1 MKKNQPQSIPAKLL
15 NLLDTSDFNYKV
27 LTHRTVFTAF
37 DMASTL
43 KRKLEHIAK
52 ALLVMGGN
60 FPVIVIM
67 PAHARLDEK
76 KISKILKDNF
86 DVKANAKIPKEKVA
100 QSVIKESKRPVSA
113 FGSLY
118 KLPVIID
125 KGLITNHLIVF
136 PAASFNNSVEMMV
149 KDFVKLEKA
158 VVASFAQANK
168 IKPQKPQKK
177 VLKKVKK
184 SVKKVAKKKVVK
196 KVTKKKVVGKKKR

>member
-1 MKKNQPQSIPAKLL
+1 MKTKQPQSIPAKIL
-15 NLLDTSDFNYKV
+15 NALDTSKINYKV
-27 LTHRTVFTAF
+27 LSHRTVFTAF

-52 ALLVMGGN
+52 ALLVVAGN
-60 FPVIVIM
+60 FPVIVLM
-67 PAHARLDEK
+67 PAHARLNEK
-76 KISKILKDNF
+76 KIGKIIESSF
-86 DVKANAKIPKEKVA
+86 GVKAKAKIPKEKVA
-100 QSVIKESKRPVSA
+100 QSIIKDAKHPVSA

-136 PAASFNNSVEMMV
+136 PAASFTNSVEMMV

-177 VLKKVKK
+177 VVKKVKK
-184 SVKKVAKKKVVK
+184 ITKKKVVK
-196 KVTKKKVVGKKKR
+196 KVKKTVKKKAVAKKKR